1 MGKQSAGAA
10 AGPVAAG
17 RCDNAEAERE
27 AGFKA
32 GKKWA
37 EIPAEY
43 PELCR
48 IVERIGEKIEGRYGP
63 GAAAEAIAAACFD
76 QAPGSA
82 DTAQFWARAA
92 RVEGPGEEF
101 VYGFYY
107 GLKDVF
113 DELNSAQGR
122 F

>member
-1 MGKQSAGAA
+1 MGNQDAGAA
-10 AGPVAAG
+10 DAPLGAG
-17 RCDNAEAERE
+17 RGDDAAAERE

-32 GKKWA
+32 GRKWA

-43 PELCR
+43 LELCR
-48 IVERIGEKIEGRYGP
+48 IVERVGEKIEGSYGP
-63 GAAAEAIAAACFD
+63 GAAAGAIAAACFD
-76 QAPGSA
+76 QAASSA
-82 DTAQFWARAA
+82 NTALFWARAA
-92 RVEGPGEEF
+92 RVEGPGDEF